1 VRVSAYIVIECRNR
15 GKGVVRAY
23 SSKNSSAVGEG
34 VGRWVVVI
42 IIIIIVV
49 VVVVVV
55 CRRVSPRRINAVG
68 RLSAAVRSRS
78 EK

>member
-1 VRVSAYIVIECRNR
+1 VHIYGRRD
-15 GKGVVRAY
+15 GDGGGGLFGAY
-23 SSKNSSAVGEG
+23 SSKNSSVVGEG
-34 VGRWVVVI
+34 VGRSVVVI
-42 IIIIIVV
+42 IIIV

-68 RLSAAVRSRS
+68 RLSAAVRARS